1 MRIKHDFPSN
11 KLSPKKEYLQD
22 NLLEQIKPQAEL

>member
-1 MRIKHDFPSN
+1 MRIKHDFPNN

-22 NLLEQIKPQAEL
+22 RLLEQITPQSEL

>member
-1 MRIKHDFPSN
+1 MRIKHDFQKK

-22 NLLEQIKPQAEL
+22 HLLQQTTPQAEL